1 MKSALLP
8 RLALAGVLVFG
19 VSTNVQADE
28 EIYVVGSSTVFP
40 FTARII
46 QDFSSRG
53 GTRVIG
59 KATGTT
65 GGMTEF
71 CSGALPT
78 TPSITGASRPIKES
92 ERQACK
98 ANGVTDIL
106 ELKIGHDGIAIIS
119 SSKLERTNF
128 TRQALYRGLAAEVPV
143 GGTMRPNPYRA
154 WKDIDLDLPA
164 YPIKFFGPPNTSGT
178 REIFETLGMLQGALK
193 IEAFQ
198 SVAVED
204 RKRVGTAIRQDG
216 PYQEMG
222 EDDIEIINKVR
233 EEEGSFG
240 IVGFSYA
247 YDHDGEVRLHKIDG
261 VDVTFETIET
271 GEYPLSRDLFLYVK
285 EQHYSL
291 IPGLAEFLELYV
303 SDRSLAQDGVL
314 EGLGLVPL
322 SDADRKSVQDKLAQS
337 VTKSAS
343 N

>member
-1 MKSALLP
+1 MKKALLP
-8 RLALAGVLVFG
+8 RLALAGVLAFA
-19 VSTNVQADE
+19 VSTNAQADE

-40 FTARII
+40 FTARVI
-46 QDFSSRG
+46 QDYSSRG

-71 CSGALPT
+71 CSGALT
-78 TPSITGASRPIKES
+78 STPSITGASRPIKDS
-92 ERQACK
+92 EREACK

-119 SSKLERTNF
+119 SSKLSGTNF
-128 TRQALYRGLAAEVPV
+128 KREALYRGLAAEVPAE
-143 GGTMRPNPYRA
+143 GAIRPNPYRA

-178 REIFETLGMLQGALK
+178 REIFETLGMLEGALRIDDFK
-193 IEAFQ
+193 NVPAADQ
-198 SVAVED
+198 
-204 RKRVGTAIRQDG
+204 KRVGMTIRQDG

-247 YDHDGEVRLHKIDG
+247 YDHDGEVRLHKVDG
-261 VDVTFETIET
+261 VEVTFETIES

-285 EQHYSL
+285 EQHFSL

-322 SDADRKSVQDKLAQS
+322 SNADRKSVQDTLAQS
-337 VTKSAS
+337 VAKSAS